1 MVNYRGII
9 LSLGSNI
16 GDRETNL
23 ISALLELAS
32 IAEIKV
38 VSSIYETEAL
48 LVKNQ
53 ANFYNIA
60 IEIECR
66 GKPSGLSV
74 TEADYWFH
82 ILARGKSNY
91 AIIMFEVPILKKI
104 VEKFKDNT
112 KMIGDGWQSKC
123 VLIPLS
129 EVFKSANLVD

>member
-1 MVNYRGII
+1 MTKTYTNKFDIDLKFGEEREAMV
-9 LSLGSNI
+9 
-16 GDRETNL
+16 
-23 ISALLELAS
+23 AS
-32 IAEIKV
+32 ILGESKDKIEVK
-38 VSSIYETEAL
+38 TERDWWH
-48 LVKNQ
+48 KTG
-53 ANFYNIA
+53 NIA

-66 GKPSGLSV
+66 GKHSGLSV

-91 AIIMFEVPILKKI
+91 AIIMFEVPVLKKI

-129 EVFKSANLVD
+129 EVFKSANLID